1 MRPNTFLQRYIYILS
16 GILLIPAFV
25 LSQSSDSLSADT
37 LSQKPKTEHS
47 PKKAT
52 IYSAVVPGLGQVY
65 NKSYWKVPVIYGG
78 FAGLGYIISQNHIF
92 YSDFRDV
99 YNSYLTYAAG
109 EEAEGRTPNSDTL
122 LTVRGLTSYSIYNVK
137 EGRDY
142 FRRRRDLAI
151 IGIGAW
157 YVLQIIEAY
166 VDAHMFSF
174 DISDDLS
181 LHYRPTF
188 FDAAKPVSGL
198 TISVR
203 F

>member
-1 MRPNTFLQRYIYILS
+1 MQLTTFLKRYTCILS
-16 GILLIPAFV
+16 GILLIPAIVF
-25 LSQSSDSLSADT
+25 SQLSDSLSVDT
-37 LSQKPKTEHS
+37 LSKKPKTEHS
-47 PKKAT
+47 PKRAT
-52 IYSAVVPGLGQVY
+52 IYSTIAPGLGQIY
-65 NKSYWKVPVIYGG
+65 NKSYWKVPVIYSG

-92 YSDFRDV
+92 YSDFKDV
-99 YNSYLTYAAG
+99 YDSYQSYAAA
-109 EEAEGRTPNSDTL
+109 EEKAGRTPNSDTL

-142 FRRRRDLAI
+142 YRRRRDLAI

-181 LHYRPTF
+181 FHYRPTF
-188 FDAAKPVSGL
+188 LDATKPVSGL
-198 TISVR
+198 SISLQ